1 MKLKEFIKLVDTKKF
16 CPITVMDKDMIVDC
30 GDLVNKGG
38 HIDKEILANHG
49 NDEVDPE
56 MDPKNLGK
64 SIYDT
69 YLIALVDKDNKMK
82 QNMQDALKD
91 LDNEKPMRIIGM
103 TKKEIKAICKKLG
116 LKEKEDSNDSFGIHN
131 TSQITLTNRKCRI
144 RRIDKKQYLKDCKW
158 ALQSIRNWI
167 EVKEKG
173 YGPKELARLVCQD
186 VLDRM
191 HPSFMNVRYQECEQA
206 KIEKEI
212 TISSK
217 IIEEAIEI
225 IKEEI

>member
-16 CPITVMDKDMIVDC
+16 APITVMNKLQTLDG
-30 GDLVNKGG
+30 GDLVSAGG
-38 HIDKEILANHG
+38 KIDQEVMKWHG
-49 NDEVDPE
+49 NDEVDE
-56 MDPKNLGK
+56 GMDPNNLQKG
-64 SIYDT
+64 IYDT
-69 YLIALVDKDNKMK
+69 YVIALKSLSNEKDIAFEEKAPK
-82 QNMQDALKD
+82 
-91 LDNEKPMRIIGM
+91 KPMRIIGM
-103 TKKEIKAICKKLG
+103 TKKEIKELCKKLG
-116 LKEKEDSNDSFGIHN
+116 LKEKEDSGDNSFGIHN
-131 TSQITLTNRKCRI
+131 TNQIILTNRKCRI

-186 VLDRM
+186 VLDRL
-191 HPSFMNVRYQECEQA
+191 HPSFMNVRYQECEQT

>member
-1 MKLKEFIKLVDTKKF
+1 MKFTDGKQTYEVTD
-16 CPITVMDKDMIVDC
+16 PA
-30 GDLVNKGG
+30 
-38 HIDKEILANHG
+38 HIDCFRAKG
-49 NDEVDPE
+49 
-56 MDPKNLGK
+56 
-64 SIYDT
+64 
-69 YLIALVDKDNKMK
+69 
-82 QNMQDALKD
+82 
-91 LDNEKPMRIIGM
+91 
-103 TKKEIKAICKKLG
+103 
-116 LKEKEDSNDSFGIHN
+116 
-131 TSQITLTNRKCRI
+131 
-144 RRIDKKQYLKDCKW
+144 
-158 ALQSIRNWI
+158 WI

-191 HPSFMNVRYQECEQA
+191 HPSFMNVRYQECEQS